1 MDKFPDHVT
10 ARLKYIAADIVA
22 DLTDLFDVAISDS
35 LDIDWRTIDGARA
48 CAAALLSDPTVLA
61 ALKKVAP

>member
-1 MDKFPDHVT
+1 MNP
-10 ARLKYIAADIVA
+10 ADLIA

-35 LDIDWRTIDGARA
+35 LDIDWRTIDGARH
-48 CAAALLSDPTVLA
+48 CVAALLSSPELLA